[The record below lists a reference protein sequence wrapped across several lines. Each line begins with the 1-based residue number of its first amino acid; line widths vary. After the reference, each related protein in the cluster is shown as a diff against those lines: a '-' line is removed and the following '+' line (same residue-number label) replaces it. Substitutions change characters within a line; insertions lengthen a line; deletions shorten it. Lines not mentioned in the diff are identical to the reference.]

1 MKIQAKILI
10 LTFKELK
17 KMSKQEKQESK
28 RLPGFYIAL
37 CCCVIAVGIAGYF
50 TERATN
56 NGAESSVSTGPSGGT
71 GPAGDSDVAGDGA
84 VAQDIAMLPEDA
96 NADAGAALSDPSV
109 QIYIVPQIEAAM
121 SDETEVIEDAEAADA
136 PQVVY
141 ADLTDAEDAAEA
153 AALFTSSS
161 FALPASGEI
170 LEEFTETLSYNTVL
184 GDWRTHNGMDIA
196 VDAGGSV
203 CAAADG
209 TVSRISSDAMGEY
222 VIIEHDGGF
231 STKYCAL
238 SSIEDIAEGDTVKAG
253 DVIGIVADSK
263 AENTTDTHVHFELYK
278 DGKPVDPMK
287 YTG

>member
-1 MKIQAKILI
+1 MEFEAKILI

-50 TERATN
+50 TERATD
-56 NGAESSVSTGPSGGT
+56 GGTGPSGGN
-71 GPAGDSDVAGDGA
+71 GDAGVVSEDGA
-84 VAQDIAMLPEDA
+84 SQDIAMLPDNAADGAISA
-96 NADAGAALSDPSV
+96 NAGADNVSDNGGLSDPSG
-109 QIYIVPQIEAAM
+109 QIYIEPQIEAA
-121 SDETEVIEDAEAADA
+121 AEAVDA
-136 PQVVY
+136 PQVIY
-141 ADLTDAEDAAEA
+141 EDLTSYGAEEAAEA
-153 AALFTSSS
+153 AALFSSPS
-161 FALPASGEI
+161 FALPASGDV
-170 LEEFTETLSYNTVL
+170 LEGFTETLSYNNAL

-222 VIIEHDGGF
+222 VIIDHDGGF

-238 SSIEDIAEGDTVKAG
+238 SSVEDIAEGDSVKAG

-263 AENTTDTHVHFELYK
+263 AENITDTHVHFELYK
-278 DGKPVDPMK
+278 DGKPVDPTK